1 MQRTTNDASLEVIRM
16 NFQGEEGMEEEEEK
30 EERSSRE
37 AVGWNF
43 SLFISPRHPSLVVL
57 DGASRETWRERGG
70 EEKENGEKW
79 EEWISP
85 FGFIEQVVRNF
96 GFADFLFPR
105 VNVMVLTREED
116 IRGGRGEWTKEE
128 VLFPLLE
135 ILEMG

>member
-57 DGASRETWRERGG
+57 DGASRETWKERGG

-105 VNVMVLTREED
+105 VNVMVLTREE
-116 IRGGRGEWTKEE
+116 
-128 VLFPLLE
+128 
-135 ILEMG
+135 